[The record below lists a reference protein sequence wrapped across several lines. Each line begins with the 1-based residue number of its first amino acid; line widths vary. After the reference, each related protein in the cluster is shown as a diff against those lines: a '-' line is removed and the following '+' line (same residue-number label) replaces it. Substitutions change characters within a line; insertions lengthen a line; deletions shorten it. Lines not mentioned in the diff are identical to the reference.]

1 MEISTGWLPHCSR
14 HKIKMAFPT
23 GWNRKCALT
32 IDHTKVSAD
41 QANFP
46 VLFTVSNLPS
56 EMFDA
61 DGSYP
66 ANADGGDISFSSDSA
81 GATQLPVE
89 VVSFTR
95 NNDPALG
102 KAEVH
107 VKVTSVSSTVDTVV
121 YVWYNNSSAT
131 MPARTNTYGSDN
143 VWDSNFKFVCHNG
156 ASINDSTSGAL
167 TGTNHST
174 TEDATVTL
182 IGTSSRKFVAAS
194 TQYIDWG
201 NTVNINGDVDLT
213 IEAITRFA
221 SLAEGFQ
228 FIFGRGDNQY
238 ILTKHASTIIQFQI
252 YDTGWQV
259 NVYPSPVI
267 DTWYHFTGRRTA
279 STNSDKFF
287 VNSTVIVD
295 SITSTT
301 IASSSQYLQEGS
313 NYSAASRY
321 LNGWI
326 EETRISDLARSDS
339 WVAATYNTIN
349 SPSTFVTEGT
359 PESLSTNITSMR
371 VIWFS

>member
-1 MEISTGWLPHCSR
+1 
-14 HKIKMAFPT
+14 MAFPT

-66 ANADGGDISFSSDSA
+66 ANADGGDIRFSSDSA
-81 GATQLPVE
+81 GATELPVE

-143 VWDSNFKFVCHNG
+143 VWDSNFKFVSHQG
-156 ASINDSTSGAL
+156 ASIGDSTSAAVA
-167 TGTNHST
+167 GTNHST
-174 TEDATVTL
+174 AEDATTTL
-182 IGTSSRKFVAAS
+182 IGISSRKYVSAS
-194 TQYIDWG
+194 SQYIDYG
-201 NTVNINGDVDLT
+201 NICNINGDVD
-213 IEAITRFA
+213 ITLESVHNHA
-221 SLAEGFQ
+221 SLSVTVWQ
-228 FIFGRGDNQY
+228 WYLGRGDNQY
-238 ILTKHASTIIQFQI
+238 NLKKRDGVDWIPNPQGHALGL
-252 YDTGWQV
+252 YDTGWV
-259 NVYPSPVI
+259 DTYAVTTPSATG
-267 DTWYHFTGRRTA
+267 TWYHFTGRRTA
-279 STNSDKFF
+279 SNNTNEIF
-287 VNSTVIVD
+287 VDGVKDTVHT
-295 SITSTT
+295 STSTT
-301 IASSSQYLQEGS
+301 IANSANSLWTGGRSGS
-313 NYSAASRY
+313 NDKF
-321 LNGWI
+321 LDGWL
-326 EETRISDLARSDS
+326 EEIRISDLARADS
-339 WVAATYNTIN
+339 WVSSTYNTIN